1 MNEMQLSL
9 ISDGTPEQAQ
19 AILDLSTQ
27 LNMRIFESK
36 TKKEVM
42 VALNEF
48 FEEVRKYGVQYYTT
62 EN

>member
-1 MNEMQLSL
+1 MLFL
-9 ISDGTPEQAQ
+9 ICP
-19 AILDLSTQ
+19 Q

-48 FEEVRKYGVQYYTT
+48 FEEARKYGVQYYTT